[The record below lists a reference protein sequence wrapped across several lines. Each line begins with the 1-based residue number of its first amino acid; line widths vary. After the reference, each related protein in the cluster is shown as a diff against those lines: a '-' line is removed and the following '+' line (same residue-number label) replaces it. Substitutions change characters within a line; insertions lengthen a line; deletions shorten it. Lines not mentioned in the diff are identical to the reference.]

1 MSGRKPSPPPPTASG
16 ESLAPSAPQ
25 RILDAAEAVF
35 ARQGYYG
42 ATIRDITDAAGVPL
56 SLARYHFGS
65 KDDLFKQVL
74 GRRAQETCDQLDASL
89 ARAVAATTS
98 REQRLQA
105 VVDAMVSVPVER
117 LAGGDLGWRHYLQ
130 LLAHIN
136 QLIDRPEL
144 LQPFRAAY
152 AGTVQ
157 RYRQALRNAL
167 PDAPEATLNWSLHF
181 LQILVGH
188 AILDLVVTRWMA
200 GTPSRPDDWTELRRH
215 LVAHV
220 VGGIRAQLAL
230 APEATGAPRP
240 QGRKGRNAVVPSA

>member
-1 MSGRKPSPPPPTASG
+1 MSGRKPSSPSAAAAG
-16 ESLAPSAPQ
+16 ETLASAPQ

-35 ARQGYYG
+35 AQQGYYG

-65 KDDLFKQVL
+65 KDELFKQVL
-74 GRRAQETCDQLDASL
+74 GRRAKDTCDQLDASL
-89 ARAVAATTS
+89 ARAVAATPAPD
-98 REQRLQA
+98 QRLEA

-136 QLIDRPEL
+136 QLIDHPEL

-152 AGTVQ
+152 ADTVQ

-167 PDAPEATLNWSLHF
+167 PDAPEASLNWSLHF

-188 AILDLVVTRWMA
+188 AILDLAVTHWMA
-200 GTPSRPDDWTELRRH
+200 GTQSRPDDWSELRRH

-220 VGGIRAQLAL
+220 VGGIRAQVAL
-230 APEATGAPRP
+230 TPAVPPVAPRM
-240 QGRKGRNAVVPSA
+240 QARRGRSAVSSI